1 MSPSSNLFD
10 RIRVVLVSPSHPG
23 NVGACAR
30 AMKTMGLGQ
39 LWLVSPRL
47 PAPHR
52 EPEAV
57 ALASGATDVLDRVV
71 MVDSLPEALA
81 GCIAAMATSSRER
94 ELGPPVCDAEQG
106 ALSVVNQLH
115 QSAQGQSVAL
125 VFGCERSGLSNEDL
139 LRCDT
144 HVMIPAN
151 PQYCSLNLSQAVQLL
166 AYEVRKAVLRLGPAQ
181 SWEPPVGQTAGQ
193 AADQAAVV
201 DGPAIERL
209 FEHGLRAMES
219 VDFLNPDRP
228 KRLIPR
234 VRRLLQKARLER
246 EEVDL
251 LHGFLNDV
259 LRVSQGRWYRAEWE
273 ALQAAIERARL
284 QYDSKNCDSNNC
296 DSKNQG

>member
-1 MSPSSNLFD
+1 LFD
-10 RIRVVLVSPSHPG
+10 RIRVVLVAPSHPG

-30 AMKTMGLGQ
+30 AMKTMGLAH

-47 PAPHR
+47 AAPHR

-57 ALASGATDVLDRVV
+57 ALASGATDVLDRIVV
-71 MVDSLPEALA
+71 VDSLSEALA
-81 GCIAAMATSSRER
+81 GCVAAMATSSRDR
-94 ELGPPVCDAEQG
+94 ELGPPICDAEQG
-106 ALSVVNQLH
+106 ALTVVAQL
-115 QSAQGQSVAL
+115 QQAGPDQGVAL
-125 VFGCERSGLSNEDL
+125 VFGCERTGLSNEDL

-151 PQYCSLNLSQAVQLL
+151 PDYCSLNLSQAVQLL
-166 AYEVRKAVLRLGPAQ
+166 AYEVRKAVLRQGLAQ
-181 SWEPPVGQTAGQ
+181 GLAAPLPVPL
-193 AADQAAVV
+193 QAAVV

-209 FEHGLRAMES
+209 FDHVLRAMEA
-219 VDFLNPDRP
+219 VDFLNPERP
-228 KRLIPR
+228 RRLIPR

-273 ALQAAIERARL
+273 ALREAIEQARS
-284 QYDSKNCDSNNC
+284 QYDS
-296 DSKNQG
+296 NQQG